1 MKVVAAKFD
10 GQNLTQLLDQLAKD
24 YTEPNVKV
32 SFPIQ
37 AVDSDEDQLESV
49 QKETHKISM
58 IQQYSLHMASLI
70 PTLFAHCLTSDHV
83 KQCLQMLVK
92 PAFADKDDQ
101 AKFKLFSTVLS
112 LQKLKLGSKKGF
124 TEDGQ
129 LWLGEIN
136 QMVYKVLKQSDA
148 TKSLAKH
155 LKRILKY
162 VKKEVSVLRAQ
173 LYQQVG
179 AEKAPDRKIA
189 FQTEAKRA
197 LAIEKLFLS
206 LLLVT
211 ALPDDLE

>member
-1 MKVVAAKFD
+1 
-10 GQNLTQLLDQLAKD
+10 
-24 YTEPNVKV
+24 
-32 SFPIQ
+32 
-37 AVDSDEDQLESV
+37 
-49 QKETHKISM
+49 
-58 IQQYSLHMASLI
+58 
-70 PTLFAHCLTSDHV
+70 
-83 KQCLQMLVK
+83 
-92 PAFADKDDQ
+92 
-101 AKFKLFSTVLS
+101 
-112 LQKLKLGSKKGF
+112 
-124 TEDGQ
+124 
-129 LWLGEIN
+129 
-136 QMVYKVLKQSDA
+136 MVYKVLKQSDA

-179 AEKAPDRKIA
+179 SEKAPDRKIA